1 MNVTLWI
8 LDKVFGKRMWR
19 EMQKHL
25 NEMVTAPG
33 RTARDQSSKMLR
45 MLAARPG
52 PHVMLGETDWGE
64 EMRLPVVDL
73 LRLHALI
80 TGGSGSG
87 KTMAIL
93 LMISAML
100 EAGED
105 SRAGWAIVDGAKS
118 DLFLGALYLV
128 KRRLDKLAACDPS
141 AASRLRRRVRIID
154 FAAPASTVTPFNL
167 LARWP
172 NAEPDSFAS
181 HQVDL
186 LLDVLPNGDA
196 LKLAAAP
203 LKTLIQIL
211 SAPEVGMSVIDLIRV
226 LDDEEYLNEVLGRC
240 HDGALVGT
248 LTRQLGTISRS
259 TRAALRRRLEVLVS
273 SASVARMLAGRTAPD
288 FRRFQDEGCFVAV
301 NCSGP
306 NISGG
311 LSQFLNT
318 LVVSNFC
325 RSVYARRNPD
335 VPFVVIADESQH
347 LFSSVIMREH
357 LSDAGRLSRRYG
369 THFWF
374 ITQNLSASVPDARLL
389 RLLHTNVG
397 WTWSGRG
404 DPMDCAFLKPVIPV
418 TGRRPQ
424 PKREHFEETRFYTDA
439 EERTLLLEEIA
450 NLANRNGYFWLKGQS
465 SEAVKIR
472 TANLDIPQ
480 GAELEKAVLSIRND
494 ATIGQRVSRKE
505 YDRSLDNQ
513 QRDEKLA
520 RNHSDGDTALQETY
534 RRGRAKSKQVNGGES
549 A

>member
-8 LDKVFGKRMWR
+8 LDKFFGKRMWR

-33 RTARDQSSKMLR
+33 RAARNQSSVMLR
-45 MLAARPG
+45 VLAARPG

-64 EMRLPVVDL
+64 AVRIPVIDL

-87 KTMAIL
+87 KTMAML
-93 LMISAML
+93 LMISSML
-100 EAGED
+100 EASED
-105 SRAGWAIVDGAKS
+105 SRAGWAVIDGAKS
-118 DLFLGALYLV
+118 DLFLGTLYLI
-128 KRRLDKLAACDPS
+128 KRRLEELAACDPA
-141 AASRLRRRVRIID
+141 AASRFRRRVRIID
-154 FAAPASTVTPFNL
+154 FAAPANAVTPFNL

-172 NAEPDSFAS
+172 HADPDSFAS

-226 LDDEEYLNEVLGRC
+226 LDDEAFLNEVLARC
-240 HDGALVGT
+240 HDRGLVGT

-273 SASVARMLAGRTAPD
+273 SASVARMLAGRTVPD

-325 RSVYARRNPD
+325 RSVYARRHPD
-335 VPFVVIADESQH
+335 IPFVVIADESQH
-347 LFSSVIMREH
+347 LFSSTIMREH

-374 ITQNLSASVPDARLL
+374 ITQNLSASVTDARLL

-404 DPMDCAFLKPVIPV
+404 DPTDCAFLKPVMPV
-418 TGRRPQ
+418 TGRRPH

-439 EERTLLLEEIA
+439 EERTLLMEEVA
-450 NLANRNGYFWLKGQS
+450 NLPNRRGYFWFKGHS

-480 GAELEKAVLSIRND
+480 GAELEKAVLPIRND
-494 ATIGQRVSRKE
+494 ATLGQRVSRKE
-505 YDRSLDNQ
+505 YDRSLDDK
-513 QRDEKLA
+513 QRDERST
-520 RNHSDGDTALQETY
+520 RNDSDADTTLQETY
-534 RRGRAKSKQVNGGES
+534 RRGRAKRTQVNGGEC

>member
-1 MNVTLWI
+1 MNVTLWM
-8 LDKVFGKRMWR
+8 LDKFLGRRMAR
-19 EMQKHL
+19 EMRKHL
-25 NEMVTAPG
+25 NDVATTPERA
-33 RTARDQSSKMLR
+33 ARDQASAILR
-45 MLAARPG
+45 VLAARPG

-64 EMRLPVVDL
+64 AMRIPVIDL

-87 KTMAIL
+87 KTMAML
-93 LMISAML
+93 LMISAIL
-100 EAGED
+100 EGSED
-105 SRAGWAIVDGAKS
+105 FRAGWAVVDGAKA
-118 DLFLGALYLV
+118 DLFLGTLYLI
-128 KRRLDKLAACDPS
+128 KRRLETLAARDPV
-141 AASRLRRRVRIID
+141 AASRFRRRVRIID
-154 FAAPASTVTPFNL
+154 FAAPATTVTPFNL

-226 LDDEEYLNEVLGRC
+226 LDDEECLNEVLVRC

-248 LTRQLGTISRS
+248 LTRQLRTVSRS
-259 TRAALRRRLEVLVS
+259 TRAALRRRLEALVS
-273 SASVARMLAGRTAPD
+273 STSVARMLAGTTAPD

-325 RSVYARRNPD
+325 RSVYGRRHPD

-347 LFSSVIMREH
+347 LFSSAIMREH

-374 ITQNLSASVPDARLL
+374 ITQNLSASVQDARLL

-404 DPMDCAFLKPVIPV
+404 DPTDCAFLKPVIPV
-418 TGRRPQ
+418 TGRRPR
-424 PKREHFEETRFYTDA
+424 PKREPFEETRFYTDA
-439 EERTLLLEEIA
+439 EERTLLLEEVV
-450 NLANRNGYFWLKGQS
+450 NLPNRTGYIWLKGQS
-465 SEAVKIR
+465 SEAVKVR
-472 TANLDIPQ
+472 TADLDIPQ

-505 YDRSLDNQ
+505 YDRSLDVK
-513 QRDEKLA
+513 QRDERPA
-520 RNHSDGDTALQETY
+520 RNHSDADTALQEAY
-534 RRGRAKSKQVNGGES
+534 RRGRAKSKQANGGES

>member
-1 MNVTLWI
+1 MKVTLWI

-19 EMQKHL
+19 DMQKHL

-33 RTARDQSSKMLR
+33 RAARDQASTMLR
-45 MLAARPG
+45 VLAARPG
-52 PHVMLGETDWGE
+52 PHVTLGETEWHE
-64 EMRLPVVDL
+64 EIRIPVIDL

-87 KTMAIL
+87 KTMAML
-93 LMISAML
+93 LIINAML

-105 SRAGWAIVDGAKS
+105 FRAGWAVVDGAKS
-118 DLFLGALYLV
+118 DLFLGTLYLI
-128 KRRLDKLAACDPS
+128 KRRLEELAASDPA

-154 FAAPASTVTPFNL
+154 FAAPATTITPFNL

-181 HQVDL
+181 HQVEL

-203 LKTLIQIL
+203 LKTLVQIL

-226 LDDEEYLNEVLGRC
+226 LDDEEYLNEVLVRC
-240 HDGALVGT
+240 HDAALVGT
-248 LTRQLGTISRS
+248 LNRQLRTVSRS

-273 SASVARMLAGRTAPD
+273 PASVARMLAGKTAPD

-325 RSVYARRNPD
+325 RSVYARRHPD

-418 TGRRPQ
+418 TGRKPR
-424 PKREHFEETRFYTDA
+424 PKREQFEETRFYTDA
-439 EERTLLLEEIA
+439 EERTLLLEEIG
-450 NLANRNGYFWLKGQS
+450 NLPNRTGYIWLKGQS
-465 SEAVKIR
+465 ADAMKVR
-472 TANLDIPQ
+472 TADLDIPQ
-480 GAELEKAVLSIRND
+480 GAELEKAVLQIRND

-505 YDRSLDNQ
+505 YDRSLDDR
-513 QRDEKLA
+513 QRDGRSA
-520 RNHSDGDTALQETY
+520 RNHADSDTTLQEAY
-534 RRGRAKSKQVNGGES
+534 RRARANSEQTNGGEC

>member
-8 LDKVFGKRMWR
+8 LDKVLGKRMSH
-19 EMQKHL
+19 EMQQHL
-25 NEMVTAPG
+25 RRMASAPG
-33 RTARDQSSKMLR
+33 RAARDGASAMLR
-45 MLAARPG
+45 VLAGRPG
-52 PHVMLGETDWGE
+52 PHATLGKTDWGE
-64 EMRLPVVDL
+64 EMKIPVIDL
-73 LRLHALI
+73 LQLHALI

-87 KTMAIL
+87 KTMAML
-93 LMISAML
+93 LMLGAMI
-100 EAGED
+100 EGCED
-105 SRAGWAIVDGAKS
+105 FRAGLAVVDGAKS
-118 DLFLGALYLV
+118 DLFLGTLYLS
-128 KRRLDKLAACDPS
+128 KRRLEELSACDPA

-154 FAAPASTVTPFNL
+154 FAAPATTITPFNL

-186 LLDVLPNGDA
+186 LLDVLPDGDA

-203 LKTLIQIL
+203 LKTLVQIL
-211 SAPEVGMSVIDLIRV
+211 SAPEVAMSVIDLIRA
-226 LDDEEYLNEVLGRC
+226 LDDEAYLADVVARC
-240 HDGALVGT
+240 HDTVLVGT
-248 LTRQLGTISRS
+248 LTRQLGTVSRS
-259 TRAALRRRLEVLVS
+259 TRAALRRRLEILVS
-273 SASVARMLAGRTAPD
+273 SSGVARMLAGRTAPD

-325 RSVYARRNPD
+325 RSVYARQRPD

-347 LFSSVIMREH
+347 LFSSAIMREH

-374 ITQNLSASVPDARLL
+374 ITQNLSASVPDARLV

-404 DPMDCAFLKPVIPV
+404 DPTDCAFLKPVIPV
-418 TGRRPQ
+418 TGRRRR
-424 PKREHFEETRFYTDA
+424 PKREPFEETRFYTDA

-450 NLANRNGYFWLKGQS
+450 NLPNRTGYFWLKGQS
-465 SEAVKIR
+465 SEAITIH

-480 GAELEKAVLSIRND
+480 GAELETTVLPIRND

-505 YDRSLDNQ
+505 YDRSLDDKH
-513 QRDEKLA
+513 DEKSA
-520 RNHSDGDTALQETY
+520 RNHSDADTALQEAY
-534 RRGRAKSKQVNGGES
+534 RRGRAKSDQASGENV
-549 A
+549 